1 MAGRQSGGYARIA
14 YPGNEQDL
22 GKNDRLGVPERS
34 LRPWEDN
41 ESVQDLVPT

>member
-22 GKNDRLGVPERS
+22 WKILRLGVPERS
-34 LRPWEDN
+34 VRHWEDN
-41 ESVQDLVPT
+41 ESVQELVPT